1 MVLHPGRFFRSFVA
15 AAIFVPIA
23 FFSPALAADLAIYI
37 EKQGNTFNVRA
48 VSVFDTSAFT
58 IDPQAGIVQKMEQ
71 IYDLIERRPEEAGT
85 LDQVGEFMDKQYRT
99 VRALIPFWKDEKEKQ
114 ETGAPSAE
122 IETLNRLLAE
132 AGGLL
137 FDPIEPLMASASCIE
152 FVVTED
158 CLFFP
163 FDALHVSG
171 VPMFLKKPVAYC
183 LAQKKTTPPKASAS
197 WRGLIISD
205 ADADPEKG
213 AESVTSIF
221 PGAFGF
227 DTQRVQRED
236 IEGISSVDFILIS
249 ADGGVN
255 GFKMK
260 HLELRPEMLSRLKP
274 ELVYF
279 DCNLYGLNLNFLNHF
294 DQSGVSTYVA
304 PIFSRQTGDAS
315 AQTMIRFFRAL
326 LNGEH
331 PSRAM
336 SLARKTLYDF
346 YVLAGEDGLTAMR
359 SAFPFRV
366 YRLN

>member
-1 MVLHPGRFFRSFVA
+1 MAFHPGRFFRSFAA

-23 FFSPALAADLAIYI
+23 FLSPALAADLAIYI
-37 EKQGNTFNVRA
+37 DKQGDSLNVRA

-58 IDPQAGIVQKMEQ
+58 IDSQTGMVQKMER
-71 IYDLIERRPEEAGT
+71 IYDLIERRPEAAGT
-85 LDQVGEFMDKQYRT
+85 LDQVGDFMDKQYRT
-99 VRALIPFWKDEKEKQ
+99 VRALIPFLKEEKEKQ
-114 ETGAPSAE
+114 DTDAPSAE
-122 IETLNRLLAE
+122 LETLNRLLAE

-137 FDPIEPLMASASCIE
+137 FDPIEPLVASASGIE

-158 CLFFP
+158 CFFYP

-171 VPMFLKKPVAYC
+171 TSLFLKKPVAYR
-183 LAQKKTTPPKASAS
+183 LSQKNTTTPQASAS

-205 ADADPEKG
+205 ADEDPEKG
-213 AESVTSIF
+213 VATVASSF

-227 DTQRVQRED
+227 DVQSVRRED
-236 IEGISSVDFILIS
+236 IQGISSVDFILVS

-260 HLELRPEMLSRLKP
+260 HLELRPEMLSRLQP

-279 DCNLYGLNLNFLNHF
+279 DCNRYGLNLNFINHF

-304 PIFSRQTGDAS
+304 PIFSRQKGDAS

-326 LNGEH
+326 LNGER
-331 PSRAM
+331 PSQAM

-346 YVLAGEDGLTAMR
+346 YVLAGEDELTAMR